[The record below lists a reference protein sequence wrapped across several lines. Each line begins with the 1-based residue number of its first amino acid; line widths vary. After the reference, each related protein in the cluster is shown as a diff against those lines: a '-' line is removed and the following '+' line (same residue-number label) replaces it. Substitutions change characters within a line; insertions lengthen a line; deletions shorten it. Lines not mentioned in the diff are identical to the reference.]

1 MGRGSG
7 SLGTIGLQT
16 AEESDYDLDRLD
28 VSKQVTEYLQSR
40 ELTPAVAP
48 LSGARGLMPI
58 DLLANSDA
66 DLGDLLHN
74 LSQYIGYVDSELA
87 NAYNALDAAKI
98 RLKFLTDK
106 LRVRLNGSST
116 KRITDKDKSAQ
127 IDTDKRVID
136 AQIVVLTYEGIT
148 RITTTIKKQ
157 AELNWDTVSRI
168 ITQRGQE
175 VERMK
180 RGHSVDGIRA
190 PQYKP
195 GINRPTRR

>member
-1 MGRGSG
+1 MG
-7 SLGTIGLQT
+7 
-16 AEESDYDLDRLD
+16 
-28 VSKQVTEYLQSR
+28 K
-40 ELTPAVAP
+40 
-48 LSGARGLMPI
+48 
-58 DLLANSDA
+58 
-66 DLGDLLHN
+66 N
-74 LSQYIGYVDSELA
+74 LSEKEQILA
-87 NAYNALDAAKI
+87 Q
-98 RLKFLTDK
+98 
-106 LRVRLNGSST
+106 LRKMAFESG
-116 KRITDKDKSAQ
+116 ITDKDKSAQ